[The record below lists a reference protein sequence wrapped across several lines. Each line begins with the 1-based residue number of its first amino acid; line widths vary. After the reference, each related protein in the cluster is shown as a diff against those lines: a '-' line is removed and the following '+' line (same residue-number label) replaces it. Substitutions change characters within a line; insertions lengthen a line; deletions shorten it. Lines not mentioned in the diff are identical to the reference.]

1 MEAPGRAPQ
10 RILCAP
16 TPRSWQVDVSH
27 QRCSPSEQ
35 LHVIAA
41 QRSVGLSSPHSTH
54 PHAGW
59 ATIGGRPGAWGH
71 GRARC
76 RPSRQ
81 SALTSEQPSTL
92 PLTTTQNEQ
101 KGWSGTW
108 MVMIG
113 STAIQDR
120 QRPHLPSNRR
130 HSPSPPPRMS
140 RKVQPTGPAGWY
152 KIRLLPILQPTGPV
166 RRVRA
171 AASAEAV

>member
-92 PLTTTQNEQ
+92 PSLSCRLDRGDGPGIESH
-101 KGWSGTW
+101 GP
-108 MVMIG
+108 
-113 STAIQDR
+113 ARLIQDR
-120 QRPHLPSNRR
+120 QSPHLPDNRW
-130 HSPSPPPRMS
+130 HCPSPPSRIG

>member
-54 PHAGW
+54 LHAGW

-92 PLTTTQNEQ
+92 PSPSCMAGQR
-101 KGWSGTW
+101 GWPGTW

-113 STAIQDR
+113 LTRHPNQQSPTFRATADTAPHHPPEWAEGFGPPGR
-120 QRPHLPSNRR
+120 QSGTRSGCCPSMQF
-130 HSPSPPPRMS
+130 SPPVRC
-140 RKVQPTGPAGWY
+140 AG
-152 KIRLLPILQPTGPV
+152 
-166 RRVRA
+166 
-171 AASAEAV
+171 

>member
-1 MEAPGRAPQ
+1 MEAPGRTPQ

-59 ATIGGRPGAWGH
+59 TEGWSGGRESWSGSPHPGQTEPP
-71 GRARC
+71 
-76 RPSRQ
+76 PSG
-81 SALTSEQPSTL
+81 QPLAL
-92 PLTTTQNEQ
+92 PLTAIQNGQ
-101 KGWSGTW
+101 RGWPGTW

-113 STAIQDR
+113 LTRHPKPAE
-120 QRPHLPSNRR
+120 PHLTRNRR
-130 HSPSPPPRMS
+130 HEPSPPPGMGRGV
-140 RKVQPTGPAGWY
+140 RPTGPAEWY